1 MNMKRKILLF
11 ALAALLAAAAAF
23 GLSACGNLG
32 SPPVENAEFEEYE
45 KIVSTVIE
53 KSMDELGG
61 NAQRGK
67 SAKAAARAARPLSF
81 GADEKEELFAY
92 LKAVQDKEP
101 ADNSGF
107 FDDVFEQ
114 SFYIP
119 LIGGH
124 AIREYHRAEQFYG
137 VNIAL
142 PFYGQYLCTKSQ
154 GTRKTTYVYCDQ
166 TADEDRS
173 YMEFVVCDIDY
184 KSENDYSFYAVQFS
198 ADFSDLLFLYGNSD
212 MEFLAYSSSSA
223 SGTYVL
229 YNADGAGYAVKDH
242 TAAEKCRDATI
253 DVFQSFDQNYIKSIG
268 SEPQYTLTS
277 DEWADSN
284 DHYLGEDSTE
294 GSVEPGHFDIQNG
307 MLYGWAGNSE
317 ECPER
322 VVLPAE
328 ADCIYYELQFPEH
341 VKELV
346 IPASVQTIK
355 IEQSLLD
362 SMEGKENGGESETLV
377 ECPAKYFSV
386 RLLTEDGSERF
397 LQKIGAE
404 AGSPLFSSEDDCL
417 YAKDGTLVYIGS
429 GSNIERLALENVSET
444 AMRCLENINFP
455 ALKSIAAR
463 GAGLYALTRMT
474 DGAGEP
480 FALQELDIEWSNTEE
495 FYPAVGHRLTAAE
508 SIRLQ
513 ADCREYTGYPS
524 AATFACSA
532 KTFRLTG
539 QGECEIYFQTDEG
552 EISVGNTAIDFAG
565 TVHLD
570 IYGKADTVELSD
582 KVTGYWSTVFSDAE
596 TLMPVSLFDFWL
608 NKKYEEFLDV
618 GNILS
623 EMELFDCDKT
633 ELTAE
638 HIHEGENGE
647 EIFINTYVFKAM
659 SAEERADY
667 ETLCDFRNYRF
678 NEDGTANLTG
688 YWGEG
693 PAIRVP
699 ETLLGRRVTSFYL
712 TTDAF
717 SSEFDP
723 PTVAAIKEL
732 YLPAQVALDVWNPEY
747 DEVRFRL
754 DKIVYAGTKA
764 QFIRLFNNEGQVY
777 ALFDLTEQI
786 LCADGAFLPGEQEMR
801 IRYEMQADPLATLS
815 ISVDWSARSMAF
827 ELEIENE
834 LYKGH
839 IIDDFNGNYYW
850 DFGEVPFEDDK
861 DGIGYEYQY
870 SLCVWS
876 HTTYYGDGFA
886 FYYVTASLETRP
898 IEGMQEETYE
908 FVQLNSARLDDDFLF
923 EHDPEDEPFFTQ
935 PPTCDSGGYSEYR
948 CKLCDQIFYTKEE
961 EGLGHL
967 WSDWYT
973 VEADCS
979 EPQHERRDCLREGCG
994 YYETDGYV
1002 GLPLDHIFGSPYYVE
1017 ATCTETAHREQK
1029 CTREGCGYIYKYDYT
1044 GEPLG
1049 HTWETVILQEPAD
1062 CSEIGIR
1069 EKKCSVC
1076 GFSEGTE
1083 DFFIPHTYNEEG
1095 FCTGCKKL
1103 HLYYEIW
1110 YEQSEDGTT
1119 GAYICTRH
1127 DFEGEY
1133 PEEIIIPGEVFGYKV
1148 ISADFDGAWY
1158 LNKVIFED
1166 GYAGTF
1172 RFADSSATEI
1182 VLPSALPQIP
1192 GDTFRNCLSLQ
1203 TIRYS
1208 GTVEQ
1213 WLNLDKGYD
1222 WAYNVNCTVY
1232 CSDGSVS
1239 VVNGEESFSEI

>member
-1 MNMKRKILLF
+1 MKRKILLF

-81 GADEKEELFAY
+81 GADEKEELLAY

-173 YMEFVVCDIDY
+173 YMEFVVCDIDF

-307 MLYGWAGNSE
+307 MLYGWAGNFE

-582 KVTGYWSTVFSDAE
+582 KVTGYWSTILSDAE

-638 HIHEGENGE
+638 LIHEGENGE

-747 DEVRFRL
+747 DEVRFHL

-764 QFIRLFNNEGQVY
+764 QFINTAGHGNIENIYRMLI
-777 ALFDLTEQI
+777 DLTDLI
-786 LCADGAFLPGEQEMR
+786 VCADGEFKPQPEKERWTFEGDGGISAVIDVVWGDIVSVR
-801 IRYEMQADPLATLS
+801 MQATVTYGGKTYIRHDFTDNTEFHS
-815 ISVDWSARSMAF
+815 FDYT
-827 ELEIENE
+827 IET
-834 LYKGH
+834 
-839 IIDDFNGNYYW
+839 I
-850 DFGEVPFEDDK
+850 PMP
-861 DGIGYEYQY
+861 DGSEMLRDMYLHVKTGLNHNTQRHGME
-870 SLCVWS
+870 
-876 HTTYYGDGFA
+876 
-886 FYYVTASLETRP
+886 ASLEVNENMSESGEFKPTHYELRYISAEEFAGE
-898 IEGMQEETYE
+898 IEHKYDL
-908 FVQLNSARLDDDFLF
+908 VNVV
-923 EHDPEDEPFFTQ
+923 
-935 PPTCDSGGYSEYR
+935 PPT
-948 CKLCDQIFYTKEE
+948 
-961 EGLGHL
+961 
-967 WSDWYT
+967 
-973 VEADCS
+973 
-979 EPQHERRDCLREGCG
+979 
-994 YYETDGYV
+994 
-1002 GLPLDHIFGSPYYVE
+1002 
-1017 ATCTETAHREQK
+1017 
-1029 CTREGCGYIYKYDYT
+1029 CTREGCTEYKCIYCYDGYIDNIVPMTDHDWDTPQTIAGTCITPQHMKHICKDCKKVEEYGYT
-1044 GEPLG
+1044 DIYGEHSKARL
-1049 HTWETVILQEPAD
+1049 EDILWPT
-1062 CSEIGIR
+1062 CTKTGWR
-1069 EKKCSVC
+1069 EWFC
-1076 GFSEGTE
+1076 GFCEQIWTEILPMEPHEYDEGSGLCIWCNTSHRY
-1083 DFFIPHTYNEEG
+1083 F
-1095 FCTGCKKL
+1095 
-1103 HLYYEIW
+1103 EINF
-1110 YEQSEDGTT
+1110 D
-1119 GAYICTRH
+1119 
-1127 DFEGEY
+1127 
-1133 PEEIIIPGEVFGYKV
+1133 GEVFSIEGIKDGFV
-1148 ISADFDGAWY
+1148 IEELTVPNSWRAYPVVSFNFSGNTDIQ
-1158 LNKVIFED
+1158 KVIFEY
-1166 GYAGTF
+1166 GISSICANA
-1172 RFADSSATEI
+1172 FADCTNLHTILIPETVAEI
-1182 VLPSALPQIP
+1182 GSNAFLGCTNLTTIFVQFTAEKWDAFDKGEGNEALSLAKACYYSDVDPYLYGTAVEGQSYWHYDAETQLPVLWEKAALALPPKI
-1192 GDTFRNCLSLQ
+1192 
-1203 TIRYS
+1203 
-1208 GTVEQ
+1208 VESA
-1213 WLNLDKGYD
+1213 NT
-1222 WAYNVNCTVY
+1222 ARR
-1232 CSDGSVS
+1232 
-1239 VVNGEESFSEI
+1239 F